1 MGKVE
6 IDIKVNAADWTP
18 LSLLLGIYFFYFNE
32 RRPLIKQRIIA
43 DYEKEKKKIKDSFII
58 GDQTL
63 SSVDRVHRGDN
74 VLTMDGLIRRIKF
87 IRCLRNA
94 VTIILNVSFFVVFA
108 IFGCRIL
115 FITTHLFLMFL
126 PSMYLAGIIL
136 TLFIIIM
143 LCIVASYP
151 GEGE

>member
-1 MGKVE
+1 MA
-6 IDIKVNAADWTP
+6 NPADWTP
-18 LSLLLGIYFFYFNE
+18 LGLLLGIYFFYFNG
-32 RRPLIKQRIIA
+32 RKSLIKQRIGA

-63 SSVDRVHRGDN
+63 SLVDRVRREDN
-74 VLTMDGLIRRIKF
+74 VLTMNGLLRRIKF
-87 IRCLRNA
+87 IRCLRNM
-94 VTIILNVSFFVVFA
+94 VTTILNVSFFIVFA

-115 FITTHLFLMFL
+115 FITTHLFLIFL

-136 TLFIIIM
+136 TLFIVIM

-151 GEGE
+151 GGG